1 MLSRKTTTLGLPAI
15 SRLKPGA
22 DSLVIKSA
30 ELIVASLQGKSR
42 AGAGAINVEYPR
54 SIEIMTKL
62 YRFLKNESGVTA
74 IEYGLIAAG
83 IGVAIVVIVQ
93 SVGTALVA
101 VFTTVETNLS

>member
-1 MLSRKTTTLGLPAI
+1 
-15 SRLKPGA
+15 
-22 DSLVIKSA
+22 
-30 ELIVASLQGKSR
+30 
-42 AGAGAINVEYPR
+42 
-54 SIEIMTKL
+54 MTKL